1 MRVLL
6 VEDELPLAEALGQI
20 LKKNKYTVD
29 VVHNGVT
36 GLDYA
41 LSDVY
46 DVIIL
51 DIMLP
56 EKDGLSV
63 LSDLRKAGIST
74 PILLLTALDTLSD
87 KVNGLDRG
95 ADDYLTKPFESAEL
109 LARLRALSRRKGD
122 ILLDDI
128 LKFSDIA
135 LNLSTCE
142 LICGSKQVHLGLK
155 ELNVLKVLMN
165 QNGRVCTKENM
176 IERIWGF
183 DSEAEY
189 NNVEVYISFLR
200 KKLASI
206 GSNVKIKT
214 IRGIGYALSGGK

>member
-29 VVHNGVT
+29 IVHNGVA

-41 LSDVY
+41 LSDIY

-51 DIMLP
+51 DILLP
-56 EKDGLSV
+56 QKDGLSV
-63 LSDLRKAGIST
+63 LSDLRKTGIST

-87 KVNGLDRG
+87 KVNGLDCG

-109 LARLRALSRRKGD
+109 LARLRALSRRKGEM
-122 ILLDDI
+122 LLDDI

-142 LICGSKQVHLGLK
+142 LTCSPKHVHLGLK
-155 ELNVLKVLMN
+155 ELNVLKFLISH
-165 QNGRVCTKENM
+165 NGRVCTKENM

-200 KKLASI
+200 KKLARI